1 MPEIATIGDSYAT
14 LCVQPTRFEEHFL
27 RFRFSLDAS
36 HAYPELRA
44 SVRAFLQEE
53 QSAGRFSP
61 RPNCW
66 MHYDAGFSRRCGER
80 GFVGITFPRE
90 YGGRGGS
97 AFERYIVCEEML
109 AAGAPVGMHWIADRQ
124 SGPQIVRY
132 GSETAKR
139 QILPQV
145 AAGCCCLCIGMS
157 EPDAGSDL
165 AAVRTRGTRVEGGW
179 RVTGSKLWTSHAH
192 RADYMIALIRTGE
205 PVPQKHAGLTQVIV
219 DMRGPGLRTSPIEDM
234 TGGRDFNEVSLDE
247 VFVSDEFVLG
257 SPGEG
262 WKLVT
267 GELAYE
273 RSGPERFMST
283 FTLLD
288 ALVERIGPAP
298 DERSGIALGRLV
310 AHFVSLRRMSNAV
323 AGVLEQGRSPDV
335 EAALV
340 KDLGTAFERE
350 VVEVA
355 RQTVSDAPE
364 SGSADR
370 YRRIL
375 AESML
380 AAPSFTLRGGT
391 REILRGIVAKQ
402 LTRA

>member
-1 MPEIATIGDSYAT
+1 M
-14 LCVQPTRFEEHFL
+14 RFD
-27 RFRFSLDAS
+27 FSLDAS
-36 HAYPELRA
+36 QAYPEFRA
-44 SVRAFLQEE
+44 SVRAFLQQEL
-53 QSAGRFSP
+53 SAGSFSP

-66 MHYDAGFSRRCGER
+66 MHYDAEFSRRCGER
-80 GFVGITFPRE
+80 GFIGITFPTE

-97 AFERYIVCEEML
+97 AYERYIVCEEML

-124 SGPQIVRY
+124 SGPQILRH

-139 QILPQV
+139 KILSEIG
-145 AAGCCCLCIGMS
+145 AGRCCIGIGMS
-157 EPDAGSDL
+157 EPGAGSDL
-165 AAVRTRGTRVEGGW
+165 AAVRTKGTRVEGGW

-192 RADYMIALIRTGE
+192 HADYIIALIRTGE
-205 PVPQKHAGLTQVIV
+205 PQPQKHAGLTQVLV
-219 DMRGPGLRTSPIEDM
+219 DMRSPGLRVSPIDDM
-234 TGGRDFNEVSLDE
+234 TGGREFNEVALED
-247 VFVSDEFVLG
+247 VFVPDSFVLG

-283 FTLLD
+283 FTLID

-298 DERSGIALGRLV
+298 DERASIALGRV
-310 AHFVSLRRMSNAV
+310 VTHFVSLRRMSSAV
-323 AGVLEQGRSPDV
+323 AGLLEQGRSPDV

-340 KDLGTAFERE
+340 KDLGTTFERE
-350 VVEVA
+350 VIEIA
-355 RQTVSDAPE
+355 RQAVSDAPE
-364 SGSADR
+364 LSSADR